1 MIRKAALTAYAGLM
15 MAGTAAADWS
25 RSYVIEWNE
34 PAHYYGAETG
44 IIDPGTDCP
53 AGTNPEIDWV
63 EVLTRSGYTEEEARW
78 LRHPEHGYRVPNHGQ
93 NQMAFRGENRANVY
107 TQPWTYPDPGLTE
120 VSGMVSEGFDL
131 DGDPTNGF
139 VSPAGQTGIDN
150 QFYRTTG
157 CWKYYRGPERRSYI
171 AESWNDRMREGSW
184 TIAIVVSGQGDDPL
198 NDDSVQVAFY
208 DSEDPL
214 VKDGMG
220 DIAWDYTFTVAPS
233 AKFEAIFDARTEN
246 GKIISTH
253 PMEEVWFRDA
263 SYTKELQL
271 LQAQLELTMNED
283 GSLTGLVGGYR
294 PWQPVHDMLVDAR
307 GSVIESLTW
316 IELPALWY
324 ALQRNAD
331 YSPDGALGEKTHI
344 SFAMRVSAVPAY
356 VMLNDASQ
364 TVDMAQSFRD
374 EAGPMP
380 PQPRATSFR
389 VFDGI
394 VADSNGMIY
403 AGPDA
408 EIIPPTITRD
418 MLYEQ
423 RSVPAGG
430 R

>member
-1 MIRKAALTAYAGLM
+1 MIRKAALTAFAGLM

-63 EVLTRSGYTEEEARW
+63 EVLIRSGYSEEEARW

-120 VSGMVSEGFDL
+120 VSGMISEGFDL

-139 VSPAGQTGIDN
+139 VSPDGQTGVDN
-150 QFYRTTG
+150 MFYKTTG

-184 TIAIVVSGQGDDPL
+184 TVVIVVSGEGDDPR
-198 NDDSVQVAFY
+198 NDENVQVAFY
-208 DSEDPL
+208 DSEDKL

-271 LQAQLELTMNED
+271 LEAQLDLTMNED
-283 GSLTGLVGGYR
+283 GTLTGLVGGYR

-331 YSPDGALGEKTHI
+331 YSPDGADGEKTHI

-356 VMLNDASQ
+356 VMLNDASH
-364 TVDMAQSFRD
+364 TVDLAQSFRD
-374 EAGPMP
+374 EAGPVP
-380 PQPRATSFR
+380 PRPRATTFR

-423 RSVPAGG
+423 RAVPAGG